1 MRRLIGALVAVW
13 LAVLAVPGT
22 AWAEEKKEVPLA
34 TRLAAKSHPAVQLL
48 ATTYSATLS
57 VPTAEPNN
65 AEVQRLAQET
75 ARRVLNG
82 EIPRDDQSL
91 YKYILEQFAADV
103 DRFLKPSEPVRTV
116 EAKVTGTCT
125 GWWVTP
131 DGYMVTGA
139 HCVKPDAEE
148 LGRTF
153 AKQAL
158 DQINKQDVAALIQS
172 IAQEGQ
178 ASSANVEIA
187 TRIVVNFNAKH
198 LRIGETQQSTAVL
211 QSVQGGGVD
220 KTAKEL
226 PVEVVSAGESYPG
239 KDVALL
245 KVNGQQNLP
254 TLELGNDD
262 DVQVGDTLYIDG
274 FPGTVTNNGSLSI
287 DSKLQPTFTQ
297 GPYNA
302 QRSTQGGVPY
312 FQTQA
317 PAYGG
322 NSGGPVFSDSGR
334 VVGILIAGLNDT
346 DGQSAQNQQLVLPV
360 SVVKEHLNGK
370 NVKPVASTTTVSYNK
385 ALDSYFKRHYK
396 RALPKFREVQALNPG
411 HPYVNKYISDSQ
423 AAINAG
429 KDETPSPIIVWVL
442 IGGAVLVVVIIVVV
456 LVSTLRRRSRRRPGP
471 GGPGGPGG
479 GFPPVPGSSAGG
491 PGNPYGAPQPGLPV
505 GGPMSGQPT
514 YPGGPPPGPVGPPPQ
529 PPGGP
534 GYQAPW
540 PGAQ

>member
-22 AWAEEKKEVPLA
+22 AQAEEKKEAPLA

-57 VPTAEPNN
+57 VPTADVNSG
-65 AEVQRLAQET
+65 EVQKLAKET
-75 ARRVLNG
+75 AQRVLNG
-82 EIPRDDQSL
+82 ELPSDEQSL

-103 DRFLKPSEPVRTV
+103 DRFLRPAEPVRTV

-139 HCVKPDAEE
+139 HCVKPDTEE
-148 LGRTF
+148 LSQTF

-158 DQINKQDVAALIQS
+158 DQINKQDVADLIRS

-178 ASSANVEIA
+178 ASDANIQKA
-187 TRIVVNFNAKH
+187 TEIVVKFNAKH
-198 LRIGETQQSTAVL
+198 LRIGQTSQATAVL

-226 PVEVVSAGESYPG
+226 PVEVVAAGESYPG
-239 KDVALL
+239 KDVAVL

-254 TLELGNDD
+254 TLELGADD

-274 FPGTVTNNGSLSI
+274 FPGTVTNNGTLSL

-302 QRSTQGGVPY
+302 QRSTQTGVPY

-334 VVGILIAGLNDT
+334 VVGILIAGLNDS

-360 SVVKEHLNGK
+360 SVVKEKLNEK
-370 NVKPVASTTTVSYNK
+370 NVKPVTSNTTVTYNK

-429 KDETPSPIIVWVL
+429 KDETPPPLATWLL
-442 IGGAVLVVVIIVVV
+442 IGGAVLLVVV
-456 LVSTLRRRSRRRPGP
+456 LVAVLVVTLRRRSRRRS
-471 GGPGGPGG
+471 GGPGGPG
-479 GFPPVPGSSAGG
+479 FPQVPGAG
-491 PGNPYGAPQPGLPV
+491 PGDPFGAA
-505 GGPMSGQPT
+505 
-514 YPGGPPPGPVGPPPQ
+514 
-529 PPGGP
+529 GP
-534 GYQAPW
+534 G
-540 PGAQ
+540 